1 MSNIRKLNKIK
12 NKETIKQT
20 HNFYAVPPSMTADFA
35 AEVL

>member
-1 MSNIRKLNKIK
+1 MSNLRKLNKIK
-12 NKETIKQT
+12 KKQSNKQT